1 VAWERPPWLV
11 CGVTKAA
18 MLVVVVLAGC
28 GGAAAEKRAP
38 AEAALDV
45 GDAAKAARGVL
56 TEIYGDLRRGD
67 VGGVQGLIAP
77 DVFAVG
83 PGASDVYLA
92 REDAVVAV
100 AAVMRTGDRHKV
112 VSRALKV
119 SATPGGHSAWASDS
133 LEVDGVPL
141 ALTAV
146 LVESDGLWS
155 VVAVH
160 VGHTGEGP
168 AGVQKRAALPGGVAA
183 GAAEAVKLYRAGIAA
198 PERFVEQLASGPDVL
213 VMGPGARE
221 VARGVKPIKK
231 LWKKRLAAPP
241 KLSLDGEP
249 HAQVTPDGALAWVFA
264 NLDVAAAGG
273 AKEPYRSLV
282 LYEREGDAKGANA
295 KPWKLVSMHD
305 SIATGK

>member
-1 VAWERPPWLV
+1 
-11 CGVTKAA
+11 VTKAA
-18 MLVVVVLAGC
+18 MLVVVALAGC
-28 GGAAAEKRAP
+28 GGAGAERRAP
-38 AEAALDV
+38 AEAAVDM

-67 VGGVQGLIAP
+67 VGGVSGLIAP

-83 PGASDVYLA
+83 PGASDVFVA
-92 REDAVVAV
+92 REDAVFAV
-100 AAVMRTGDRHKV
+100 AAVMRSGDRHKL

-146 LVESDGLWS
+146 LVESDGLWV

-160 VGHTGEGP
+160 VGRTGEAPG
-168 AGVQKRAALPGGVAA
+168 AGKKRAPLPGGVAA

-198 PERFVEQLASGPDVL
+198 PEKFVDQLSSGPDVL
-213 VMGPGARE
+213 MLGNGAKE
-221 VARGVKPIKK
+221 VTRGAKPVRK
-231 LWKKRLAAPP
+231 LWKKRLATPP
-241 KLSLDGEP
+241 RLSLDGEP

-264 NLDVAAAGG
+264 NLDIAAEGG
-273 AKEPYRSLV
+273 AKEAYRTLV
-282 LYEREGDAKGANA
+282 LYQREDAPIVASGAKGAKAASGASA
-295 KPWKLVSMHD
+295 KAWKLVSMHD
-305 SIATGK
+305 SIASGK